1 MRNDDADRWRLR
13 SIIDALAKMQPAPA
27 AAPQIDPEL
36 AELYMRFDESEA
48 AMKKLK
54 TVDARRKA
62 SRTMA
67 PLLAEIGAAWITAS
81 IPSWSNF
88 ALIACSRSICATLKA
103 ATAEIM
109 TKPGKRW
116 TSANDGRMSFQDNNR
131 LATWFATTSLCSS
144 IAPVYANVRRQKS
157 MSLRECDTS
166 TGAVYRNC
174 TTTNLDAGLAC
185 SQACLQATFKRV
197 EK

>member
-1 MRNDDADRWRLR
+1 MQPGPPSTRPQHDFDDAVFLVANLLVHRGRVFEARRMRNDDADRWRLR

-67 PLLAEIGAAWITAS
+67 PLLA
-81 IPSWSNF
+81 
-88 ALIACSRSICATLKA
+88 
-103 ATAEIM
+103 
-109 TKPGKRW
+109 
-116 TSANDGRMSFQDNNR
+116 
-131 LATWFATTSLCSS
+131 
-144 IAPVYANVRRQKS
+144 
-157 MSLRECDTS
+157 
-166 TGAVYRNC
+166 
-174 TTTNLDAGLAC
+174 
-185 SQACLQATFKRV
+185 
-197 EK
+197 